1 MQSVQEVPEHDAN
14 VTPADTI
21 RAENAEGDGTM
32 TTSSTRLKK
41 HADAAKGKRLN
52 EEKASRS
59 SNSMTG
65 ETTTPTKTKTT
76 CRDLTQGMKKT
87 TQAPQTMP
95 QDQRNN
101 AIQANA
107 VNGSIRSKN
116 AGSKR
121 KISKRNRRRKQQFT
135 DPDQLESEIR
145 QAYFSAASWVAM
157 RYSVSVEDLIDHL
170 RTGGLHHAAR
180 PSSASQYVED
190 IVLSVAICQGSEQ
203 AWSDLR
209 QVFDLTLTRTC
220 TLSMSEQDA
229 MVFVQKFL
237 SDLADATERAVDSDG
252 RSETSIDEDAEED
265 AGLRDYIGLVPL
277 RVWLTNR
284 ILATLEEMPRPE
296 TSPATDNGRAGRT
309 PLQLV
314 H

>member
-1 MQSVQEVPEHDAN
+1 MQAVQEVPEHDAGVN
-14 VTPADTI
+14 PADTI

-41 HADAAKGKRLN
+41 HADATKDERLN
-52 EEKASRS
+52 EEEASCS

-87 TQAPQTMP
+87 PQAPQTMP
-95 QDQRNN
+95 QDQRDN
-101 AIQANA
+101 AIQAHA
-107 VNGSIRSKN
+107 VNASIRSKN

-121 KISKRNRRRKQQFT
+121 KISKRNRRRKKQFT

-157 RYSVSVEDLIDHL
+157 RYSVSVEDLIDHV
-170 RTGGLHHAAR
+170 RAGGLHHAAR
-180 PSSASQYVED
+180 SSSASQYVED

-203 AWSDLR
+203 AWRDLR
-209 QVFDLTLTRTC
+209 QVFDLTLNRAC

-237 SDLADATERAVDSDG
+237 SDLADATERAVDSDE
-252 RSETSIDEDAEED
+252 RSDTAIDED

-284 ILATLEEMPRPE
+284 ILATLDEMPRPE

-309 PLQLV
+309 SLQLV
-314 H
+314 P